1 MQSASYPRAPG
12 RIAAAV
18 LAVALSTTALPALAK
33 EELPALVK
41 QIQPA
46 IVTIVAYNETGEQEQ
61 LGTGFFVD
69 RRGHVITN
77 RHVLQGASRAE
88 IKTQDGKVF
97 PITRVLAED
106 PASDLIKIDVE
117 IDADVVTVLKLTR
130 SAPDPGSRVVVI
142 GSPFGLEQTVSDG
155 IVSTVRDIEPV
166 GQIIQITAP
175 ISPGSSGS
183 PVVNLGGRVIGIATV
198 QYAGGQNLNFAIPS
212 PKMIALKVKKVR
224 PFDDWASETLVRA
237 GLSAAKADEWEES
250 IALLK
255 RAVKTRPSYAEGH
268 NALGVVYETL
278 GKYDEAFES
287 YREAIRAK
295 PDYAEAHANLGDVY
309 FAHQKF
315 DEARESY
322 NSALAIDAAQGRAIL
337 GIGKLQLNSGDQSS
351 ALATYDHLRSID
363 AELAN
368 ELFEEIYKPAA
379 TAATAAN
386 TPE

>member
-1 MQSASYPRAPG
+1 MLSATNPRPSG

-18 LAVALSTTALPALAK
+18 LAVALSTTALPALA
-33 EELPALVK
+33 EDDLPALVK

-46 IVTIVAYNETGEQEQ
+46 IVTIVAYNEAGEQEQ

-88 IKTQDGKVF
+88 IKMQDGKVF

-106 PASDLIKIDVE
+106 PSSDLIKVDVE
-117 IDADVVTVLKLTR
+117 IASEAVTILRLTR
-130 SAPDPGSRVVVI
+130 TAPDPGSRVVVI

-155 IVSTVRDIEPV
+155 IVSKVRDIVPI

-237 GLSAAKADEWEES
+237 GLSAAKADKWEES
-250 IALLK
+250 ISLLR
-255 RAVKTRPSYAEGH
+255 RAVKTKPSYAEGH

-278 GKYDEAFES
+278 GKYDEAYAS
-287 YREAIRAK
+287 YREAIRAR
-295 PDYAEAHANLGDVY
+295 PDYAEAHANIGDVY
-309 FAHQKF
+309 YAQRKF
-315 DEARESY
+315 EDARKSY
-322 NSALAIDAAQGRAIL
+322 DSALAIDAAQGRAIL
-337 GIGKLQLNSGDQSS
+337 GLGKLQLNGGDQAG

-363 AELAN
+363 EELAN
-368 ELFEEIYKPAA
+368 ELFEEIYRPSA
-379 TAATAAN
+379 TTETAAN
-386 TPE
+386 TLD